1 MNETIIE
8 GIKLAT
14 SALVVAFLLIAA
26 LSALLKIIGIL
37 LSRVERRQLESTLL
51 IGEIPLEKDKNR
63 IAAIAAVLA
72 MLPQEGEEEVTH
84 KRPSKNATYKILKIR
99 RWKE

>member
-51 IGEIPLEKDKNR
+51 IGETPLEKDKNR

-84 KRPSKNATYKILKIR
+84 KRTSKNATYKILKIR